1 MLRDRSPVNTA
12 CVAWYAS
19 LFPTLLSER
28 TPEATPLAALRS
40 LSAGSAQF
48 QQGRAGQTRRPVRA
62 LWQVPER
69 PLAPQADRN
78 RAGALSRLADDV
90 MVRQAT

>member
-1 MLRDRSPVNTA
+1 MVRLPVPNPA
-12 CVAWYAS
+12 EREDPGGNAS
-19 LFPTLLSER
+19 GRLAFPIR
-28 TPEATPLAALRS
+28 GFR
-40 LSAGSAQF
+40 QF